1 MHGCE
6 AGANRGKG
14 GERES
19 VHVELFFQ
27 SRVQVCLK
35 NLGFLGGARAPLL
48 FIPLSLSLSRLNE
61 LKKKKRENVDDI
73 VDVRSSF
80 VESFDKKRIR
90 SKIDWDLDKERK
102 IKISIQEIPFF
113 SLSSF
118 SFIMRRQKLII
129 PELNSNGWGI
139 G

>member
-35 NLGFLGGARAPLL
+35 NLGFLDGARALL
-48 FIPLSLSLSRLNE
+48 FIPPFPLSLSLLNE
-61 LKKKKRENVDDI
+61 LKKKRKNVDDI
-73 VDVRSSF
+73 VDDIV
-80 VESFDKKRIR
+80 DA
-90 SKIDWDLDKERK
+90 
-102 IKISIQEIPFF
+102 P
-113 SLSSF
+113 LSSN
-118 SFIMRRQKLII
+118 R
-129 PELNSNGWGI
+129 SNVGKT
-139 G
+139 

>member
-35 NLGFLGGARAPLL
+35 NLGFLDGARALL
-48 FIPLSLSLSRLNE
+48 FIPPFPLSLSLSLSLERV
-61 LKKKKRENVDDI
+61 KKKRENVDDI
-73 VDVRSSF
+73 VDA
-80 VESFDKKRIR
+80 
-90 SKIDWDLDKERK
+90 
-102 IKISIQEIPFF
+102 P
-113 SLSSF
+113 LSSN
-118 SFIMRRQKLII
+118 R
-129 PELNSNGWGI
+129 SNVGKT
-139 G
+139 

>member
-48 FIPLSLSLSRLNE
+48 FIPLSLSLSLERV
-61 LKKKKRENVDDI
+61 KKKRGKTWTTSWTFVPLSSNRSKKREYDRRSTGIWTKKEKLKFPSKV
-73 VDVRSSF
+73 SSF
-80 VESFDKKRIR
+80 F
-90 SKIDWDLDKERK
+90 
-102 IKISIQEIPFF
+102 P
-113 SLSSF
+113 LSSF
-118 SFIMRRQKLII
+118 FSPSFGL
-129 PELNSNGWGI
+129 L
-139 G
+139 

>member
-1 MHGCE
+1 M
-6 AGANRGKG
+6 
-14 GERES
+14 
-19 VHVELFFQ
+19 
-27 SRVQVCLK
+27 
-35 NLGFLGGARAPLL
+35 
-48 FIPLSLSLSRLNE
+48 
-61 LKKKKRENVDDI
+61 DDI

-80 VESFDKKRIR
+80 VESFEKKGIR

>member
-35 NLGFLGGARAPLL
+35 NLGFLGGARALL
-48 FIPLSLSLSRLNE
+48 FIPLLSLPPSLSLSFERVKQ
-61 LKKKKRENVDDI
+61 KKKKEREKKENVDDI
-73 VDVRSSF
+73 VESSSF
-80 VESFDKKRIR
+80 VGKRE
-90 SKIDWDLDKERK
+90 K
-102 IKISIQEIPFF
+102 
-113 SLSSF
+113 
-118 SFIMRRQKLII
+118 M
-129 PELNSNGWGI
+129 
-139 G
+139 

>member
-48 FIPLSLSLSRLNE
+48 FIPLSLSLSLERV
-61 LKKKKRENVDDI
+61 KKKKEGKRGRHRG
-73 VDVRSSF
+73 RSF
-80 VESFDKKRIR
+80 LFRRIEKKRIR
-90 SKIDWDLDKERK
+90 SKIDWDLDEERK
-102 IKISIQEIPFF
+102 IKISIQGIPFF
-113 SLSSF
+113 PLSSF

>member
-48 FIPLSLSLSRLNE
+48 FIPLSLSLFRLNE
-61 LKKKKRENVDDI
+61 LKKKRENVDDI